1 MDLKLWFA
9 SLVSVTCSIALAL
22 EVTVQQFKES
32 PGLYYD
38 DVGETRLYSAE
49 WKVVTYIN
57 LEIVDD
63 NF

>member
-1 MDLKLWFA
+1 MVHLHVVSDLFG
-9 SLVSVTCSIALAL
+9 SPSFGCP
-22 EVTVQQFKES
+22 VQQCKES

-38 DVGETRLYSAE
+38 CIAEAHLYSTE

-63 NF
+63 NFEL